1 MRHWGPTSP
10 SRNSRLPSSLPS
22 AGSWVRK
29 CGAGSGGGGSGR
41 WGDRGALSQPAR
53 GESAHPS
60 PGPGE
65 RLEHKAIF
73 IYDTVSGLA
82 SV

>member
-1 MRHWGPTSP
+1 MLCWGPASP
-10 SRNSRLPSSLPS
+10 TRNAQLPSSLPS
-22 AGSWVRK
+22 AGSWVPK
-29 CGAGSGGGGSGR
+29 CGAGSGGRGGGR